1 MSSKNLLFIRAHSR
15 KSVVMLF
22 SEFLKET
29 AYRGLARMHADR
41 LARRDGLL
49 YATMPSMSLLVIR
62 ECSCD
67 SAVRLFG
74 ECLNETA
81 IRRIDTNTR

>member
-1 MSSKNLLFIRAHSR
+1 
-15 KSVVMLF
+15 
-22 SEFLKET
+22 
-29 AYRGLARMHADR
+29 MHADR

-62 ECSCD
+62 EHSCE

-81 IRRIDTNTR
+81 IPRIDTNLRQSLGAARGIVVCDYANKEFAVHSRAFA